1 MSRLSQLLLC
11 LPLLLLALACGGQNA
26 KPADAPQP
34 ADTTTKTPEEGFDP
48 AALKEG
54 AEAVPPMYDPA
65 VTDGASP
72 REVVAMPGPLAHGR
86 LEAPAL
92 ATIVVVE
99 GGQPIEIATDIP
111 MRLAVDSGKS
121 DRGNEILA
129 SLSTPE
135 AKADGGFLYF
145 TASTGGKPPEVP
157 PAPALSVQAASDDK
171 GNWHYGMMETPTQVG
186 LFNIL
191 DMAGKKSIVIF
202 PPDGEAPEST
212 PVDMFDAMIDPQ
224 GMAILTAAG
233 NLPDGRRLVITAQS
247 TEPVSAQK
255 AIAEGS
261 TITET
266 PDGATTTGD
275 GGVTKSE

>member
-1 MSRLSQLLLC
+1 MSTFHPLLLC
-11 LPLLLLALACGGQNA
+11 IPMLLTALACGGQNA
-26 KPADAPQP
+26 KPADAPKP
-34 ADTTTKTPEEGFDP
+34 AETTQDVPVDGFDP
-48 AALKEG
+48 AAIKEG

-65 VTDGASP
+65 VTEGEP

-92 ATIVVVE
+92 AKIVVVE
-99 GGQPIEIATDIP
+99 GGQPLEIAKDIP
-111 MRLAVDSGKS
+111 MRIVVDSGKS

-135 AKADGGFLYF
+135 PKADGGFLYF

-191 DMAGKKSIVIF
+191 DLAGKKSIVIF
-202 PPDGEAPEST
+202 PPEIEAPEST

-255 AIAEGS
+255 AIADE
-261 TITET
+261 TATTAET
-266 PDGATTTGD
+266 PDPSTTSD